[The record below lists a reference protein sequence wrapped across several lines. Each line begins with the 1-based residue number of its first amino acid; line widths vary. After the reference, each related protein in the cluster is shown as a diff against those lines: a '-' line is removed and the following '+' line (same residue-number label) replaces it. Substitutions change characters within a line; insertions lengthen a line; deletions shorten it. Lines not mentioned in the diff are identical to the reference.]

1 MIVAQEGDETME
13 HDEPPDTRLA
23 PVGVKRGLPRLD
35 LSEPL
40 TPSLVPVLVLGLT
53 VLAGLAGI
61 GAVVV
66 AFEAGLWPGLLAL
79 AVVPFA
85 FLGVVALG
93 RVLGE
98 LALAVIRMHQDLA
111 GIAER
116 FPHLEA
122 TMDEVAGEIP
132 RLGFLKLLSGGRE
145 RSG

>member
-1 MIVAQEGDETME
+1 ME
-13 HDEPPDTRLA
+13 HGEPPDTTPA
-23 PVGVKRGLPRLD
+23 PVGVMRGLPRLD

-40 TPSLVPVLVLGLT
+40 TPSLVPVLLLSVN
-53 VLAGLAGI
+53 VLAGLAAVAGI
-61 GAVVV
+61 VL
-66 AFEAGLWPGLLAL
+66 AFVAGLWLGLLAL
-79 AVVPFA
+79 AVVPFV

-98 LALAVIRMHQDLA
+98 LTLAVIRMHQDLA
-111 GIAER
+111 GIAAR